1 MLNKIY
7 KNYELNKKYGIR
19 KLSIG
24 IASVS
29 LGLFAVYNAN
39 LIPELNIVDVVKADE
54 NLSKVIYTNSN
65 PTDTIDNNSTS
76 NNSISKIIELT
87 PEKEDQKKFRVYF
100 GDDLNISNKIVFNTE
115 GAITNGL
122 NSSNITFNNEIVG
135 TLNTGYN
142 INDDKVFNP
151 EKFNSFEDYF
161 NYIKENKN
169 PTKGSKIEIKLN
181 DNFKKYTK
189 NRYIEFE
196 LSVSN
201 KSINFQYETETEK
214 VNQLKAYKK
223 PIENSIVL
231 PNGSKY
237 SLDNTYLNF
246 ILGKTPSKE
255 NESEIGR
262 LRESSYINGIRNNI
276 PNYLY
281 EIDGVFDKYTMSSQ
295 VLYKRNKDSEFGK
308 TIIEKGTKIEEI
320 ITPQNIFKVKDSLKI
335 GDVDYLKATFYRN
348 SSESYKEIWS
358 GDVFRTN
365 KNSESNNS
373 NITEYIPLKVIEKTE
388 NKIVYEVQ
396 EDVKSKGNI
405 DFITKN
411 NSLELKN
418 NFIDLIGK
426 QKYLDFL
433 NGAEKKLNTP
443 ETSKI
448 IVKDKNNNELFS
460 SITLSSSL
468 IKQDNNIGYGEFAK
482 GTIKVKY
489 LNENNKEIKD
499 LETIVNNE
507 KWDKEFTITPP
518 NINGY
523 VYVSSNSPLK
533 DIVGNTERTII
544 LYYKTDNSE
553 KTREIPFSTTYKENP
568 LKNKG
573 ETDTEIEGINGIEA
587 YKENDPD
594 YSKIIKNKINKVV
607 LVGTKPKVETIIIP
621 PAKKYIKD
629 NTKDKGLPNE
639 EIQGKNGSSSTITT
653 YEVNPKTG
661 EITETKG
668 NPVIVSPTDTIIKV
682 PAKDKIEVT
691 TIPSPKKYIKDSTR
705 EKGSDNIVENG
716 KPGSKTITTSYDVN
730 PENGNITEN
739 VGNPVIV
746 NPTETIIK
754 VPAKTKVELIK
765 NEGKTIEKTT
775 DYNVNPENGNITET
789 VTEKIV
795 SDNNPENP
803 PVVNELP
810 EFNGGVNP
818 IDSPVLD
825 IPEYTGPLST
835 NTPVDDNG
843 NLILPPVVD
852 DLPEYNGGVNPIDSP
867 VLDVPE
873 YTSPISTNT
882 PVDENGN
889 LILPPVVDELPEF
902 NGGVNPIDSP
912 VLDVPEYTGPISTNT
927 PVDDNG
933 NLILPPVVD
942 ELPEFNGGVN
952 PIEPPV
958 EEKPEYKLTEKPK
971 EESVKESPKEETK
984 AEDKKEKE
992 LPNTNSTSIL
1002 TTLVSSIIGTLAL
1015 GYKSKRRK

>member
-1 MLNKIY
+1 MLNKMY

-29 LGLFAVYNAN
+29 LGLFGVYNTDLAN
-39 LIPELNIVDVVKADE
+39 QLRFVDVVKADE

-87 PEKEDQKKFRVYF
+87 PEKEGQKKFRVYF

-115 GAITNGL
+115 GTITNGL

-142 INDDKVFNP
+142 IDDDKVFNP

-246 ILGKTPSKE
+246 ILGKTSSKE

-262 LRESSYINGIRNNI
+262 LRESSYTNGIRNNI

-348 SSESYKEIWS
+348 SSESYKEIWP

-661 EITETKG
+661 
-668 NPVIVSPTDTIIKV
+668 
-682 PAKDKIEVT
+682 
-691 TIPSPKKYIKDSTR
+691 
-705 EKGSDNIVENG
+705 
-716 KPGSKTITTSYDVN
+716 
-730 PENGNITEN
+730 NITEN

-765 NEGKTIEKTT
+765 NGGKTIEKTT

-803 PVVNELP
+803 PIVNELP

-825 IPEYTGPLST
+825 VPEYTGPLST

-873 YTSPISTNT
+873 Y
-882 PVDENGN
+882 
-889 LILPPVVDELPEF
+889 
-902 NGGVNPIDSP
+902 
-912 VLDVPEYTGPISTNT
+912 
-927 PVDDNG
+927 
-933 NLILPPVVD
+933 
-942 ELPEFNGGVN
+942 
-952 PIEPPV
+952 
-958 EEKPEYKLTEKPK
+958 KLTEKPK

-984 AEDKKEKE
+984 TEDKKEKE

-1002 TTLVSSIIGTLAL
+1002 TTLVSSVIGTLVL

>member
-196 LSVSN
+196 LSVFN

-246 ILGKTPSKE
+246 ILGKTSSKE

-262 LRESSYINGIRNNI
+262 LRESSYTNGIRNNI

-348 SSESYKEIWS
+348 SSESYKEIWP

-661 EITETKG
+661 
-668 NPVIVSPTDTIIKV
+668 
-682 PAKDKIEVT
+682 
-691 TIPSPKKYIKDSTR
+691 
-705 EKGSDNIVENG
+705 
-716 KPGSKTITTSYDVN
+716 
-730 PENGNITEN
+730 NITEN

-765 NEGKTIEKTT
+765 NGGKTIEKTT

-803 PVVNELP
+803 PIVNELP

-818 IDSPVLD
+818 IDSP
-825 IPEYTGPLST
+825 IEEKPEYTGPLST

-873 YTSPISTNT
+873 YT
-882 PVDENGN
+882 
-889 LILPPVVDELPEF
+889 
-902 NGGVNPIDSP
+902 
-912 VLDVPEYTGPISTNT
+912 GPISTNT

-942 ELPEFNGGVN
+942 ELPEFNEGVN
-952 PIEPPV
+952 SIEPPV

-1002 TTLVSSIIGTLAL
+1002 TTLVSSVIGTLVL

>member
-196 LSVSN
+196 LSVFN

-246 ILGKTPSKE
+246 ILGKTSSKE

-262 LRESSYINGIRNNI
+262 LRESSYTNGIRNNI

-348 SSESYKEIWS
+348 SSESYKEIWP

-661 EITETKG
+661 
-668 NPVIVSPTDTIIKV
+668 
-682 PAKDKIEVT
+682 
-691 TIPSPKKYIKDSTR
+691 
-705 EKGSDNIVENG
+705 
-716 KPGSKTITTSYDVN
+716 
-730 PENGNITEN
+730 NITEN

-765 NEGKTIEKTT
+765 NGGKTIEKTT

-803 PVVNELP
+803 PIVNELP

-818 IDSPVLD
+818 IDSP
-825 IPEYTGPLST
+825 IEEKPEYTGPLST

-873 YTSPISTNT
+873 YTGPISTNT
-882 PVDENGN
+882 PVDDNGN
-889 LILPPVVDELPEF
+889 LILPPVVDDLPEY

-942 ELPEFNGGVN
+942 ELPEFNEGVN
-952 PIEPPV
+952 SIEPPV

-1002 TTLVSSIIGTLAL
+1002 TTLVSSVIGTLVL